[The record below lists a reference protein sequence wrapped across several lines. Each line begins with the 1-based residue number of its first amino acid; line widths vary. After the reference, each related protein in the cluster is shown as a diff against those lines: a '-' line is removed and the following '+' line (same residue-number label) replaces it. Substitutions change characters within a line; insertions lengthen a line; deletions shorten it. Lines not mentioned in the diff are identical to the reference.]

1 MDVVAKR
8 DCCRYAEQTGS
19 RRPRPPDEGELP
31 KAAAIKP
38 SRKAAAAI

>member
-8 DCCRYAEQTGS
+8 DCCRYAEQTG
-19 RRPRPPDEGELP
+19 RRPRPADEGELP

-38 SRKAAAAI
+38 SRKTAAAI